1 MPNPISPPYGRPSRH
16 SYTGPPDTRNPSI
29 NTRNRNALSPSFL
42 LENRKKNAQKNY
54 DRTFT
59 SNSLSVRYATR
70 TLTSSLPSLPEEKAY
85 DAAVFAAHQ
94 GFANLGTYGREE
106 CLELGERLGEA
117 GLDCRVVPRDDAGGD
132 EEGLSME
139 GRSQEAVMGEI
150 AAAWS
155 LSSEPS
161 PVEPIPAPSY
171 ALSGWA
177 ASSLSSPP
185 IVDEGLGYDD
195 ALVANLACE
204 LALDV
209 VTVDASD
216 EASDSLDGGLRRPY
230 FYEDASSEPLA
241 VASDPA
247 RIEVTSVP
255 PSAESGRGRAFV
267 EDTYLLSFTP

>member
-1 MPNPISPPYGRPSRH
+1 MLSSPHFFRKS
-16 SYTGPPDTRNPSI
+16 
-29 NTRNRNALSPSFL
+29 
-42 LENRKKNAQKNY
+42 KKNAQKNY

-70 TLTSSLPSLPEEKAY
+70 TLASSLPSLPEEKAY

-106 CLELGERLGEA
+106 CLELGEMLGEA
-117 GLDCRVVPRDDAGGD
+117 GLDCRVVPRDDTEEAGRHM
-132 EEGLSME
+132 EEASHD
-139 GRSQEAVMGEI
+139 REAVMGEI

-161 PVEPIPAPSY
+161 PVEPIPEPSY

-177 ASSLSSPP
+177 ASSPSAPP
-185 IVDEGLGYDD
+185 LVDENMPYDD

-209 VTVDASD
+209 VNVDASD
-216 EASDSLDGGLRRPY
+216 EGDGELRRPY